1 MPFWLPGLPEDA
13 DGALIMWTLTTPQA
27 IVFLLLVAVLVTLGW
42 LLVQWP
48 RNYPRGAWNGEEE
61 EGEEGEEGSFGKEVV
76 GQEDQEG
83 FEISDDRH
91 SRCRAAS
98 FNGA

>member
-42 LLVQWP
+42 LLVQ
-48 RNYPRGAWNGEEE
+48 
-61 EGEEGEEGSFGKEVV
+61 
-76 GQEDQEG
+76 
-83 FEISDDRH
+83 
-91 SRCRAAS
+91 
-98 FNGA
+98 